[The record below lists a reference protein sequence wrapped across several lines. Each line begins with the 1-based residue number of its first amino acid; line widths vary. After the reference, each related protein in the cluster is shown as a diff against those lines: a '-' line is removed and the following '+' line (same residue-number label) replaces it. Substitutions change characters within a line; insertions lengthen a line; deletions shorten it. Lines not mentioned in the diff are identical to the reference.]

1 MSFGGILDIDAV
13 AAKNRSALIDIISAP
28 PCTGQAAPS
37 PKLGIE
43 LERFVIDQSSGH
55 TVAYDDEPG
64 IHALLKRWS
73 RYFRPEQRVI
83 IDKRLFGYIG
93 QVTAGEHEVGISI
106 SLEPGS
112 QLEVAVGP
120 DASATALLGALQAFD
135 AQFQTLTSEMGVDW
149 KLIAEGFNPQIVDPS
164 SVPLIEKKRYQL
176 MDAYLSK
183 TGRYARDMMRC
194 SASTQVSV
202 DLSCGR
208 GFGRRKTC
216 QLSVALG
223 PILSFLTDNTT
234 SWRGLSFEDT
244 PRMVRSRI
252 WEQVDPARCGTVP
265 GTFSY
270 DFGPET
276 YVDWL
281 CTVRPIL
288 FTDQQ
293 GTTTST
299 GKATVKDLLSK
310 RLLGP
315 GELRHLLSM
324 VFPDTRL
331 KGFAEMRT
339 CDSLPLASAA
349 SLAAFVKGLFYA
361 RSANEQATRLLV
373 DHTGERDVSNA
384 WRALRAGGW
393 NARVYGHS
401 ICDVVEE
408 LMMLAEQGLQAD
420 ADQLLLEELF
430 KLWRGRHVPRD
441 LHVE

>member
-1 MSFGGILDIDAV
+1 
-13 AAKNRSALIDIISAP
+13 
-28 PCTGQAAPS
+28 
-37 PKLGIE
+37 
-43 LERFVIDQSSGH
+43 
-55 TVAYDDEPG
+55 
-64 IHALLKRWS
+64 
-73 RYFRPEQRVI
+73 
-83 IDKRLFGYIG
+83 
-93 QVTAGEHEVGISI
+93 
-106 SLEPGS
+106 
-112 QLEVAVGP
+112 
-120 DASATALLGALQAFD
+120 
-135 AQFQTLTSEMGVDW
+135 
-149 KLIAEGFNPQIVDPS
+149 
-164 SVPLIEKKRYQL
+164 
-176 MDAYLSK
+176 
-183 TGRYARDMMRC
+183 
-194 SASTQVSV
+194 
-202 DLSCGR
+202 
-208 GFGRRKTC
+208 
-216 QLSVALG
+216 
-223 PILSFLTDNTT
+223 
-234 SWRGLSFEDT
+234 
-244 PRMVRSRI
+244 MVRSRI